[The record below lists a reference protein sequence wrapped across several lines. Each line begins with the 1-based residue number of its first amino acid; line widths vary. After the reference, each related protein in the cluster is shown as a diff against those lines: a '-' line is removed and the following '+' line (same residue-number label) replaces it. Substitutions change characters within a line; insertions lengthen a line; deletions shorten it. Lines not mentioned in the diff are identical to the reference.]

1 MTITRLL
8 YPSANEI
15 GKLSKA
21 QLAIKIA
28 RHSSCSQ
35 CEECT
40 GLRPPPD
47 VEVALDEPQP
57 DTSLNDLT
65 QYGSE
70 DEESMDD
77 YLQECACGH
86 HATAH
91 GADEATLGRTEFLRR
106 ARVAIRLDEFLED
119 DSKLLDFD
127 YTNESIIGLL
137 PQMTLPEDPE
147 SPDIEDIL
155 SPGRSRAEPSP

>member
-1 MTITRLL
+1 MTSKRLL

-15 GKLSKA
+15 GKLSKP

-28 RHSSCSQ
+28 RHSSCSL
-35 CEECT
+35 CDECS

-47 VEVALDEPQP
+47 IEVALDEPQP

-77 YLQECACGH
+77 YLQDCACGH
-86 HATAH
+86 HVNAH
-91 GADEATLGRTEFLRR
+91 GADESSLGRTEFLRR

-119 DSKLLDFD
+119 ESQLLDFD
-127 YTNESIIGLL
+127 YTNESIVGLR
-137 PQMTLPEDPE
+137 PQMTLPEDRG

-155 SPGRSRAEPSP
+155 SPGMS